1 MTLAEERE
9 VIYTN
14 LAQEVDDTKKAL
26 AESNRLINH
35 AIGNVK
41 SNDTGDARENAGLDI
56 AKERLIELYTDVS
69 RKQAMLSRFQEI
81 EESNLFSR
89 LFPELPI
96 PDYCM
101 PYNNIG
107 KAVMYSTLRL
117 EVTRGSGEK
126 QEMVIMLMPPGL
138 NFRTTGCSA
147 IDNPATRLM
156 LNAKEGQKIPYTCS
170 TGEQVVY
177 KVLEVL

>member
-9 VIYTN
+9 LIYAS
-14 LAQEVDDTKKAL
+14 LAKEVDETKKAL
-26 AESNRLINH
+26 TESNRTIDQ

-56 AKERLIELYTDVS
+56 AKERLVELYQDVT
-69 RKQAMLSRFQEI
+69 RKQGLLAKFQEI
-81 EESNLFSR
+81 EESTLFSL

-101 PYNNIG
+101 KYNNIG
-107 KAVMYSTLRL
+107 KAVMYSTVRL
-117 EVTRGSGEK
+117 EITRGNGSK
-126 QEMVIMLMPPGL
+126 QNMTIMLMPPGL
-138 NFRTTGCSA
+138 NFRTTGCSS
-147 IDNPATRLM
+147 IDNPATRLII
-156 LNAKEGQKIPYTCS
+156 NAKPGQEIPYLCP